1 MRRVKN
7 LYAKAKAMLKKGL
20 LQAVMGFAGAERLKA
35 RQLYLSTNQV
45 YLAYHPDSHCDFA
58 SHPEFGELLARF
70 TAHNLSNN
78 GGDIPRL
85 WSLILNI
92 KQILSEGI
100 EGDFAELGVW
110 RGNTAAVLAYY
121 AQASG
126 RRVFLFDTYEGFK
139 EEDLVGVDANKK
151 SEFADTSVE
160 MVKGVVGVERGQCH
174 YVKGH
179 FPGTI
184 SDEHQR
190 TTYAVVGL
198 DCDLYEPMKA
208 GLEFFYPRMSKGG
221 VLFLHDYSSLYWD
234 GAKKAIDEFCRKVGE
249 FVMLLPDK
257 SGSAFLR
264 KTK

>member
-7 LYAKAKAMLKKGL
+7 LYTRAKGTLKNGL
-20 LQAVMGFAGAERLKA
+20 LQATMGFAGTECLKA
-35 RQLYLSTNQV
+35 RELYLNTNQV
-45 YLAYHPDSHCDFA
+45 YLAYHPDSHCDYA

-70 TAHNLSNN
+70 TAFNLSNN

-92 KQILSEGI
+92 KQILNEGI

-139 EEDLVGVDANKK
+139 KKDLVGVDANKK
-151 SEFADTSVE
+151 TEFADTSME
-160 MVKGVVGVERGQCH
+160 MVRGVVGIERRQCH

-179 FPGTI
+179 FPGSI
-184 SDEHQR
+184 LDEHQR
-190 TTYAVVGL
+190 SMYAVVSL

-208 GLEFFYPRMSKGG
+208 GLDFFYPRMSKGG
-221 VLFLHDYSSLYWD
+221 VLFLHDYSSLHWD
-234 GAKKAIDEFCRKVGE
+234 GAKKAIDELCCKAGE
-249 FVMLLPDK
+249 FVILLPDK

>member
-1 MRRVKN
+1 MRRIKN
-7 LYAKAKAMLKKGL
+7 LSAKAKAMLKKGL
-20 LQAVMGFAGAERLKA
+20 LQATMGFAGAECLKV

-58 SHPEFGELLARF
+58 SHPEFGELLGRF

-92 KQILSEGI
+92 KQVLGEGI

-151 SEFADTSVE
+151 PWFGDTSVA
-160 MVKGVVGVERGQCH
+160 MVKDVIGGNDGCCH
-174 YVKGH
+174 HVKGY

-184 SDEHQR
+184 TEEHQR
-190 TTYAVVGL
+190 STYAAVSL
-198 DCDLYEPMKA
+198 DCDLYEPLKA

-234 GAKKAIDEFCRKVGE
+234 GAKKAIDEFCRKAGE
-249 FVMLLPDK
+249 FVILLPDK